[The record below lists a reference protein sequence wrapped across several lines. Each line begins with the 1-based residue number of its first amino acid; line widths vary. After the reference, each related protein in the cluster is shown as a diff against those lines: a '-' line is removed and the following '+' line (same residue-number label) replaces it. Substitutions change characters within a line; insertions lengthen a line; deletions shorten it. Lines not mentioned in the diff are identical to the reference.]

1 MRNSTTLN
9 GLPPVSFFLDG
20 GEGGSVGR
28 EHKGT
33 TGNPTYTTRVLVVL
47 ICLPRIRHGNID
59 VFSDIESIGARGSAI
74 QSWTSLI
81 SVSHSGR

>member
-33 TGNPTYTTRVLVVL
+33 TGTPTYTARVFVL
-47 ICLPRIRHGNID
+47 PICLPCSRHGNVD
-59 VFSDIESIGARGSAI
+59 VLSDIDSIGARGSAI